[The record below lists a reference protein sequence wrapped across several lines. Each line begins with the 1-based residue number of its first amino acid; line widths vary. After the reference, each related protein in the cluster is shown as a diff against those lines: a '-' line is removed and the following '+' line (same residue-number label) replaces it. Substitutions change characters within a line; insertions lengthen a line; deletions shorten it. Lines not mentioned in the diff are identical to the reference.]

1 METQAASD
9 RELMERT
16 AAGEREAFAE
26 LIRRHQALVLSIAYR
41 FLGDRA
47 EAEDAAQSVFVRLWE
62 SARGYKPDAPLPA
75 YLRTL
80 AVNLCL
86 DLKRK
91 ARFVVLVGAP
101 EVPGRDDPGALAE
114 EAERRRA
121 LDRALASL
129 APAQRMAVV
138 LFHMEGLGM
147 REVAD
152 LLETSP
158 KAVESLL
165 SRARA
170 ALRQRL
176 GPVLGR

>member
-1 METQAASD
+1 MPQNLFKIHEKEYILPGTRACQ
-9 RELMERT
+9 
-16 AAGEREAFAE
+16 GCG
-26 LIRRHQALVLSIAYR
+26 LSIAYR

-47 EAEDAAQSVFVRLWE
+47 EAEDAAQGVFIRLWE
-62 SARGYKPDAPLPA
+62 SARRYRPDSPLPA

-91 ARFVVLVGAP
+91 ARFVVLDGTP
-101 EVPGRDDPGALAE
+101 ETPGGKDPGALAE
-114 EAERRRA
+114 EGERRKA
-121 LDRALASL
+121 LNRALASL
-129 APAQRMAVV
+129 APAQRMAIV
-138 LFHMEGLGM
+138 LFYMEGLGVK
-147 REVAD
+147 EVAE

-165 SRARA
+165 SRART

-176 GPVLGR
+176 AGYLR

>member
-1 METQAASD
+1 MESPAPSD

-16 AAGEREAFAE
+16 AAGDREAFAD
-26 LIRRHQALVLSIAYR
+26 LVRRHQASVLSIAYR

-47 EAEDAAQSVFVRLWE
+47 EAEDAAQGVFIRLWE
-62 SARGYKPDAPLPA
+62 SARRYRPEAPLPA

-80 AVNLCL
+80 TVNLCL

-91 ARFVVLVGAP
+91 ARFVVLEAAP
-101 EVPGRDDPGALAE
+101 EAPGGEHPGDLAE
-114 EAERRRA
+114 AAERRSA
-121 LDRALASL
+121 LNRALASL

-138 LFHMEGLGM
+138 LFHMEGLGVK
-147 REVAD
+147 EISDA
-152 LLETSP
+152 LETSP

-170 ALRQRL
+170 TLRERL
-176 GPVLGR
+176 GGILR

>member
-1 METQAASD
+1 METQAPSD
-9 RELMERT
+9 RDLMERT
-16 AAGEREAFAE
+16 AAGDREAFAE
-26 LIRRHQALVLSIAYR
+26 LIRRHQASVLSIAYR

-47 EAEDAAQSVFVRLWE
+47 EAEDAAQGVFIRLWE
-62 SARGYKPDAPLPA
+62 SARRYRPDSPLPA

-91 ARFVVLVGAP
+91 ARFVVLDGTP
-101 EVPGRDDPGALAE
+101 ETPGGKDPGALAE
-114 EAERRRA
+114 EGERRKA
-121 LDRALASL
+121 LNRALASL
-129 APAQRMAVV
+129 APAQRMAIV
-138 LFHMEGLGM
+138 LFYMEGLGVK
-147 REVAD
+147 EVAE

-165 SRARA
+165 SRART

-176 GPVLGR
+176 AGYLR

>member
-1 METQAASD
+1 MESPAPSD

-16 AAGEREAFAE
+16 AAGDREAFAA
-26 LIRRHQALVLSIAYR
+26 LIGRHQTSVLSIAYR

-47 EAEDAAQSVFVRLWE
+47 EAEDVAQSVFVRLWE
-62 SARGYKPDAPLPA
+62 SARRYRPDAPLPA

-80 AVNLCL
+80 TVNLCL

-91 ARFVVLVGAP
+91 ARFVVLETEPEAP
-101 EVPGRDDPGALAE
+101 DGEGPAALAE
-114 EAERRRA
+114 RAERKRA

-138 LFHMEGLGM
+138 LFHLEGLGV

-152 LLETSP
+152 LLETTP
-158 KAVESLL
+158 KAAESLL

-170 ALRQRL
+170 ALRERL
-176 GPVLGR
+176 GDILR

>member
-9 RELMERT
+9 RELMDRT
-16 AAGEREAFAE
+16 AAGDREAFAE
-26 LIRRHQALVLSIAYR
+26 LIRRHQASVLSIAYR
-41 FLGDRA
+41 FLGDRS
-47 EAEDAAQSVFVRLWE
+47 EAEDAAQGVFIRLWE
-62 SARGYKPDAPLPA
+62 SARRYRPQAPLPA

-91 ARFVVLVGAP
+91 ARFVVLDGTPEAP
-101 EVPGRDDPGALAE
+101 GGDDPSALAE
-114 EAERRRA
+114 AAERRRA
-121 LDRALASL
+121 LDRALGSL

-138 LFHMEGLGM
+138 LFHMEGLGVK
-147 REVAD
+147 EVAD

-170 ALRQRL
+170 ALRERL
-176 GPVLGR
+176 GGILR